1 MRIILSATALWL
13 MLPLA
18 AAAQT
23 DAPASPEAG
32 DDPAAM
38 LPDAS
43 GLWDFIE
50 EEAAE
55 PDPDLPP
62 DIRDPQ
68 RWSRVCSRA
77 GCTVAARQVS
87 LDEGRLLVSIAMTHG
102 LEAENPALAVFTPLG
117 VATRPGVR
125 LVIDDDLPLPIAF
138 DVCLPDGCRATI
150 EPDAE
155 LFEAVV
161 RARALTVQYFAF
173 GRPAPLSFPLSM
185 DGYADAQSH
194 LLALWDAEED
204 AADAAEGAA
213 TTP

>member
-1 MRIILSATALWL
+1 MRILLPATALCL
-13 MLPLA
+13 LLPLA
-18 AAAQT
+18 AASQT
-23 DAPASPEAG
+23 GAPAPDE
-32 DDPAAM
+32 PAAV
-38 LPDAS
+38 LPEAS
-43 GLWDFIE
+43 GLWDFLE
-50 EEAAE
+50 EETAAE

-62 DIRDPQ
+62 DIRDLQ

-125 LVIDDDLPLPIAF
+125 LMVDDSLPVPIAF

-150 EPDAE
+150 EPDAGM
-155 LFEAVV
+155 FEAVV
-161 RARALTVQYFAF
+161 RARSLSVQYFAF

-185 DGYADAQSH
+185 DGYAEAQSH
-194 LLALWDAEED
+194 LLELWDAPGGDD
-204 AADAAEGAA
+204 AVPGDAPEA
-213 TTP
+213 TSAP

>member
-1 MRIILSATALWL
+1 MRITLSATAFCLL
-13 MLPLA
+13 MPLVA
-18 AAAQT
+18 AGQT
-23 DAPASPEAG
+23 DAPAPE
-32 DDPAAM
+32 DPAAA

-43 GLWDFIE
+43 GLWDFLE

-68 RWSRVCSRA
+68 RWSRVCTRA

-102 LEAENPALAVFTPLG
+102 LEGENPALAVFTPLG

-125 LVIDDDLPLPIAF
+125 LMVDDRLPVAIEM

-150 EPDAE
+150 EPAPE
-155 LFEAVV
+155 VFEAVV
-161 RARALTVQYFAF
+161 RARTLSVQYFAF

-194 LLALWDAEED
+194 LLDLWDAEED
-204 AADAAEGAA
+204 AEADSGATA
-213 TTP
+213 TP